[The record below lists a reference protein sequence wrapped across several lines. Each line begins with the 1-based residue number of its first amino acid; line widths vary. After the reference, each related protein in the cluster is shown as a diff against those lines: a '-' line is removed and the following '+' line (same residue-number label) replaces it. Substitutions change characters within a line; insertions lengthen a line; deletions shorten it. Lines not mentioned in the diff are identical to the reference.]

1 MRVVA
6 QRVTRARVQ
15 VDGQTVGKID
25 RGLLLLVGAGVG
37 DSDSHARWL
46 AEKCA
51 QLRIFDDER
60 GRFDRSLLDIG
71 GSALVVSQFTLYGD
85 CRKGRRP
92 SFTAAMDPDAA
103 RPLVDVF
110 VESLRGLGVHVET
123 GRFGAAMAVELT
135 NDGPVTVWLEHPE

>member
-15 VDGQTVGKID
+15 VDGKTVGEID
-25 RGLLLLVGAGVG
+25 RGVLLLVGAGVG
-37 DSDSHARWL
+37 DSESHARWL

-51 QLRIFDDER
+51 QLRMFNDER

-71 GSALVVSQFTLYGD
+71 GSALVVSQFTLFGD

-92 SFTAAMDPDAA
+92 SFTGALDPEQAE
-103 RPLVDVF
+103 PLIHRFADF
-110 VESLRGLGVHVET
+110 LRELGVKVET
-123 GRFGAAMAVELT
+123 GQFGASMQVDLT
-135 NDGPVTVWLEHPE
+135 NDGPVTLLLEHPE